1 MEIDLPTIPPK
12 IIIGSINLNKNE
24 ISPSNEY
31 IHFSCQLSSDCCGN
45 NDFFVPI
52 SDMDIERIENNGYA
66 IDQIIETQSPELRF
80 ARDGT
85 AEKHY
90 WMKRKPYTGK
100 CTFLEN
106 NLCSI
111 HEFKPF
117 TCRIFPFQLI
127 GKEPGIFDISIHNSN
142 ICKSILN
149 VKKEE
154 SNNTKIL
161 TDILNEVKLENKR
174 RQTYFKKYGNN

>member
-1 MEIDLPTIPPK
+1 MNPNRRFVSVKVSNLFFPIFSADANSSSFFIVDLVGQVT
-12 IIIGSINLNKNE
+12 
-24 ISPSNEY
+24 
-31 IHFSCQLSSDCCGN
+31 
-45 NDFFVPI
+45 
-52 SDMDIERIENNGYA
+52 R
-66 IDQIIETQSPELRF
+66 
-80 ARDGT
+80 
-85 AEKHY
+85 
-90 WMKRKPYTGK
+90 

-127 GKEPGIFDISIHNSN
+127 GKEPGVFDISIHNSN

-154 SNNTKIL
+154 SNNAQIL
-161 TDILNEVKLENKR
+161 TDILNEVKSNLGLKEVSDR
-174 RQTYFKKYGNN
+174 SFYEVWELLMTYRLLSEESDVHFTHNRGFIAKTSGTEISRLKELLLRAKA

>member
-1 MEIDLPTIPPK
+1 MVIDLPTISSNT
-12 IIIGSINLNKNE
+12 IIGSINLNNNK
-24 ISPSNEY
+24 ISVTQEY
-31 IHFSCQLSSDCCGN
+31 ISYTCQSSSDCCGN
-45 NDFFVPI
+45 NDFFVPV
-52 SDMDIERIENNGYA
+52 SDMDIERIETHNYA

-142 ICKSILN
+142 ICKSIQN
-149 VKKEE
+149 VDEKS
-154 SNNTKIL
+154 SNNKEIL
-161 TDILNEVKLENKR
+161 LNILQEVISENKR
-174 RQTYFKKYGNN
+174 RKIYFNKYGHN